1 MGAGQNGCGTKGNAG
16 PGDQPEPAVPVHD
29 GKNFMMTESRTSR
42 LVKVGE
48 PSTES
53 AIT

>member
-1 MGAGQNGCGTKGNAG
+1 MGLARRMRDQESAG
-16 PGDQPEPAVPVHD
+16 PSDQPEPAVPGHD
-29 GKNFMMTESRTSR
+29 DKYLTTTGPRASR

>member
-1 MGAGQNGCGTKGNAG
+1 MRDQGSAG

-29 GKNFMMTESRTSR
+29 GKYFMMTGAPREQV
-42 LVKVGE
+42 VKVGE

>member
-1 MGAGQNGCGTKGNAG
+1 MGAGQNGCGTKEARA
-16 PGDQPEPAVPVHD
+16 PATSPNRPVPVHD
-29 GKNFMMTESRTSR
+29 GKYFTMTGPRASR

-48 PSTES
+48 PRTES